1 MNRERHIVSIS
12 SPFLASRQS
21 RTLRMTLIQLKNTL
35 SYYIHSFHTHITT
48 KLKKLPTTI
57 MEQSRHSRRILTL
70 RLIFKEE
77 EATSVLAGFRQVLA
91 LIEYEFGHV
100 GF

>member
-1 MNRERHIVSIS
+1 
-12 SPFLASRQS
+12 
-21 RTLRMTLIQLKNTL
+21 
-35 SYYIHSFHTHITT
+35 
-48 KLKKLPTTI
+48 

-91 LIEYEFGHV
+91 LTELEFGHV

>member
-1 MNRERHIVSIS
+1 M
-12 SPFLASRQS
+12 
-21 RTLRMTLIQLKNTL
+21 
-35 SYYIHSFHTHITT
+35 

>member
-1 MNRERHIVSIS
+1 MALVVET
-12 SPFLASRQS
+12 FLFF
-21 RTLRMTLIQLKNTL
+21 
-35 SYYIHSFHTHITT
+35 YSFY
-48 KLKKLPTTI
+48 
-57 MEQSRHSRRILTL
+57 SFYSHSRRILTL

-91 LIEYEFGHV
+91 LIELKFGHV